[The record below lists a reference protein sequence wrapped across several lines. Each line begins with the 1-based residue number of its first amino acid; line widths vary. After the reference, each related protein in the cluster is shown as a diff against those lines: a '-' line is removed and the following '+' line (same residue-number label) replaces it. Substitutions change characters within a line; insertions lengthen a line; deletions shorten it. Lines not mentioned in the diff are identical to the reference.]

1 MAAKENEKM
10 TIEQVA
16 EALGVSKT
24 TVSRA
29 LSGKGR
35 ISEKTRAKVFAY
47 MGHARTEP
55 APAQKD
61 PKVRT
66 NNIAMVV
73 PQRFITLD
81 LPFLRKCMGGI
92 CTMADQR
99 GYDMLLC
106 YASSTEYTQLQ
117 RQLASHKV
125 DGVIL
130 TYAMADDP
138 CVDLLR

>member
-1 MAAKENEKM
+1 
-10 TIEQVA
+10 
-16 EALGVSKT
+16 
-24 TVSRA
+24 
-29 LSGKGR
+29 
-35 ISEKTRAKVFAY
+35 
-47 MGHARTEP
+47 
-55 APAQKD
+55 
-61 PKVRT
+61 
-66 NNIAMVV
+66 
-73 PQRFITLD
+73 
-81 LPFLRKCMGGI
+81 MGGI

-138 CVDLLR
+138 VLTCCGSMMCRLC

>member
-55 APAQKD
+55 VSAQKD

-81 LPFLRKCMGGI
+81 LPFC
-92 CTMADQR
+92 ANVWA
-99 GYDMLLC
+99 
-106 YASSTEYTQLQ
+106 ASVPWLISAATTCCCATPPAQNIPSCSVSWRAIRWTVLF
-117 RQLASHKV
+117 
-125 DGVIL
+125 
-130 TYAMADDP
+130 
-138 CVDLLR
+138 

>member
-1 MAAKENEKM
+1 M
-10 TIEQVA
+10 
-16 EALGVSKT
+16 
-24 TVSRA
+24 
-29 LSGKGR
+29 
-35 ISEKTRAKVFAY
+35 
-47 MGHARTEP
+47 
-55 APAQKD
+55 PAQSLRKKD

-106 YASSTEYTQLQ
+106 YASSTEYTQRSVSWRAIRWTVLF
-117 RQLASHKV
+117 
-125 DGVIL
+125 
-130 TYAMADDP
+130 
-138 CVDLLR
+138 